1 MLEYEQEI
9 AIPVNDSNDAPPPK
23 QKELLK
29 KLENNLLICPECSS
43 EIEIILINE
52 EKNMFEFKCIKNGH
66 RKNISIIQYLKEIK
80 NIKNENNLN
89 LFKDQCTTHKNNN
102 YISYCFEC
110 GCHLCNEC
118 LKIGKHLIHKKS
130 NIIEIQPIEK
140 ELKII
145 SEVIKDKKI
154 NLEKLYKEK
163 ARKTKEL
170 NNELSHK
177 KNIENN
183 ILKERIKL
191 FNLKNNIELE

>member
-1 MLEYEQEI
+1 MKREI
-9 AIPVNDSNDAPPPK
+9 KKFIENEKREDLNKNNYIQDVIDKDAPLPK

-52 EKNMFEFKCIKNGH
+52 ETNMFEFNCIKNGH

-110 GCHLCNEC
+110 CCHLCNEC
-118 LKIGKHLIHKKS
+118 L
-130 NIIEIQPIEK
+130 
-140 ELKII
+140 
-145 SEVIKDKKI
+145 
-154 NLEKLYKEK
+154 
-163 ARKTKEL
+163 
-170 NNELSHK
+170 
-177 KNIENN
+177 
-183 ILKERIKL
+183 
-191 FNLKNNIELE
+191 

>member
-1 MLEYEQEI
+1 MNMLENERKISITE
-9 AIPVNDSNDAPPPK
+9 NNSNDAPPPK

-29 KLENNLLICPECSS
+29 KIENNLLICPECSS

-52 EKNMFEFKCIKNGH
+52 ETNMIEFKCIKNNH
-66 RKNISIIQYLKEIK
+66 KKNLSIIQYLKEIK
-80 NIKNENNLN
+80 NIKNQNNLN
-89 LFKDQCTTHKNNN
+89 AFKDQCDIHKNNN

-110 GCHLCNEC
+110 NTHLCNEC
-118 LKIGKHLIHKKS
+118 LKIGTHLIHKKS

-163 ARKTKEL
+163 ERKAKEL
-170 NNELSHK
+170 YSK
-177 KNIENN
+177 FTIYD
-183 ILKERIKL
+183 
-191 FNLKNNIELE
+191 